1 MRTQVVKIPITTLL
15 KQQEEKVD
23 RRVDESINRM
33 IESLKLEMNNNAEKM
48 KLEMNNNAEKM
59 KLEMSNIAEKMNN
72 IAEKMK
78 LEINK
83 NAEKTQVEIE
93 KLRLEFKVELHSSLW
108 KLMLGICGVGGL
120 AIMLSG
126 FISGR
131 YVISISP
138 NPESRGE
145 RK

>member
-59 KLEMSNIAEKMNN
+59 KLEMNN
-72 IAEKMK
+72 NAEKMK
-78 LEINK
+78 LEMNK
-83 NAEKTQVEIE
+83 NAEKTQAEIE